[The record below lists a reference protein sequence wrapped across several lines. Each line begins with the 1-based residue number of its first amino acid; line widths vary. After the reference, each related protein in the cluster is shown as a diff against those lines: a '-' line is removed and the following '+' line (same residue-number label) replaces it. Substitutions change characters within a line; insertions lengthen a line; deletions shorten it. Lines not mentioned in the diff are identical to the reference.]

1 MQYAHLWPATG
12 ELWGLLWKER
22 MSWKKVEMLFDKI
35 DKASKQV
42 RSRDLLRWG
51 MPSRYAVRPLVT
63 CYRWVMDVIMVMCK
77 SCYEQMMG
85 GIKILRKGMIIII
98 DMQCAAGMGPR
109 LEVIRLCFRLG
120 PKIQYQRNYTLYI

>member
-1 MQYAHLWPATG
+1 
-12 ELWGLLWKER
+12 
-22 MSWKKVEMLFDKI
+22 
-35 DKASKQV
+35 
-42 RSRDLLRWG
+42 
-51 MPSRYAVRPLVT
+51 
-63 CYRWVMDVIMVMCK
+63 MDVIMVMCK
-77 SCYEQMMG
+77 SCYAQMMG